1 MQHSS
6 LVRTGTTS
14 KWFATNPR
22 PNPSVAG
29 RNHALNRTRRARHF
43 FVRSSVAARRLA

>member
-1 MQHSS
+1 MQLSS

-22 PNPSVAG
+22 PNQSMKPTAPLQDNLGV
-29 RNHALNRTRRARHF
+29 
-43 FVRSSVAARRLA
+43 FVTTPCRGLSLSR